1 MKRIIF
7 IVLSAVVLSLLPAT
21 YASAQWKYKGDF
33 HEGLARAMDAN
44 GNKYLINKKGKIVRE
59 LPPDPPP
66 TPSVDPNS
74 MSWPRPDNESEW
86 EREGEG
92 RYKKYIKWN
101 AGDKAYRNNYI
112 IKHVYSGG
120 FTTYYVAFPGKTYE
134 TYADAEA
141 AAYFWTVHTETRTR
155 GQR

>member
-59 LPPDPPP
+59 LPPDPPLHP
-66 TPSVDPNS
+66 LL
-74 MSWPRPDNESEW
+74 
-86 EREGEG
+86 
-92 RYKKYIKWN
+92 
-101 AGDKAYRNNYI
+101 
-112 IKHVYSGG
+112 
-120 FTTYYVAFPGKTYE
+120 
-134 TYADAEA
+134 
-141 AAYFWTVHTETRTR
+141 TRTPCP
-155 GQR
+155 GQDQTMNQNGSAKEKEDIKNTSSGMQEIKLIVIII

>member
-21 YASAQWKYKGDF
+21 YASAQWKYKGDFHEGLAVVMDANGKYGFINKTGKVVIPCKWESAGDF

-74 MSWPRPDNESEW
+74 MSWPRPDNESGW

-92 RYKKYIKWN
+92 RYKNTSSGMQEIKLIV
-101 AGDKAYRNNYI
+101 I
-112 IKHVYSGG
+112 II
-120 FTTYYVAFPGKTYE
+120 
-134 TYADAEA
+134 
-141 AAYFWTVHTETRTR
+141 
-155 GQR
+155 